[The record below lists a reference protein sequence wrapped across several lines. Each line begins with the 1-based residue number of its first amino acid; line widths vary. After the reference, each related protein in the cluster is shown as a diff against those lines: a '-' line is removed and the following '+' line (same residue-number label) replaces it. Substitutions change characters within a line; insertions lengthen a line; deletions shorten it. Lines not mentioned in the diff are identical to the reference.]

1 MRVVLLCVLL
11 VALIPLAVVP
21 VSAQGNCD
29 QFNFVPSR
37 LVPGSSARVI
47 YNNDGI
53 GVVFRDSPGREQS
66 GSRVIRAL
74 PEGTVLSIIR
84 GPQCFDGNI
93 WWEIELPTGETGWL
107 SEGNATEYFIEP
119 YTISVYVFEPDGN
132 NPRQLNRWRID
143 TNGNIQSRD
152 TLLVPGGDA
161 IAASEIWQEADI
173 TAANEALL
181 NRRQNCPEV
190 LTGTAWEN
198 VNNAADVLV
207 PEGDFEYYPSPDGGK
222 IFLIR
227 HRALRIPACGNA
239 PGNYYGISTVHL
251 LSTREVIDLFPFAQN
266 AGARSTESC
275 FSPTVDNVAWRT
287 RLSEIEWSPDS
298 DTVAF
303 TARYLDDDAG
313 GRPCAFYYTFM
324 IDVFSGNIISVA
336 EARRPGWGEGGTRL
350 YYFTQDTDNG
360 YNILDT
366 DFWQL
371 SNGEVSQIS
380 IPEGAEPMP
389 GAFDSTGV
397 LLPWTEDGR
406 QVLMCTGPINCPGV
420 YSYDVVELRAS
431 PVVETPDIFQP
442 FQVRSVHYVAGNTRI
457 LWLTQEGAAY
467 IQALQG
473 IDAGNFGP
481 VRLEEGLSTEEVWVM
496 PGGIYAVLK
505 LSNGSFAL
513 LNTISRDLTD
523 LGVLKERSA
532 ETTEST
538 GEVETTT
545 PEETPTEGE

>member
-1 MRVVLLCVLL
+1 MRLVLLCALL
-11 VALIPLAVVP
+11 VALVSLGAVP
-21 VSAQGNCD
+21 ADAQGNCD

-37 LVPGSSARVI
+37 LVPGSTARVI

-74 PEGTVLSIIR
+74 PEGTVLSIVR

-107 SEGNATEYFIEP
+107 SEGNATEYFVEP

-143 TNGNIQSRD
+143 INGNIKSRD

-173 TAANEALL
+173 NAANEALL
-181 NRRQNCPEV
+181 NRRQSCPEV
-190 LTGTAWEN
+190 LNGTAWES
-198 VNNAADVLV
+198 VNNAEDVLV

-227 HRALRIPACGNA
+227 HRTLRIPACGNA
-239 PGNYYGISTVHL
+239 PGDYYGISTVHL
-251 LSTREVIDLFPFAQN
+251 LSTRNVTDLFPFAQHS
-266 AGARSTESC
+266 GARSKESC
-275 FSPTVDNVAWRT
+275 FSPTVSNVAWQT
-287 RLSEIEWSPDS
+287 QLSDIEWSPDS

-303 TARYLDDDAG
+303 TARYLDDDDG
-313 GRPCAFYYTFM
+313 GRPCAFYYTFI
-324 IDVFSGNIISVA
+324 IDVFSGNITSVA

-350 YYFTQDTDNG
+350 YYFTQDTDSG

-371 SNGEVSQIS
+371 SNGDVSQIS
-380 IPEGAEPMP
+380 IPDGAQPMP
-389 GAFDSTGV
+389 EVFDSTGV
-397 LLPWTEDGR
+397 ILPWTEEGR
-406 QVLMCTGPINCPGV
+406 KVLMCTGPIGCPGV
-420 YSYDVVELRAS
+420 YSYDVVELQSS
-431 PVVETPDIFQP
+431 PVVESPDIFQP
-442 FQVRSVHYVAGNTRI
+442 FQVRSVHYVAGSTRI

-481 VRLEEGLSTEEVWVM
+481 VRLEPGLTVEDLWIM

-505 LSNGSFAL
+505 LSSGNFAL
-513 LNTISRDLTD
+513 LNTINRDLTD
-523 LGVLKERSA
+523 LGVLHERTA
-532 ETTEST
+532 EPE
-538 GEVETTT
+538 ETATAT
-545 PEETPTEGE
+545 PEETPTSDE